1 MVSII
6 HIMIIKINNN
16 SSVDKSLD
24 WSVSKICWSQEIQ
37 SEMGNLA
44 KADDDGDED
53 NNSIDI

>member
-1 MVSII
+1 
-6 HIMIIKINNN
+6 MIIKINNN